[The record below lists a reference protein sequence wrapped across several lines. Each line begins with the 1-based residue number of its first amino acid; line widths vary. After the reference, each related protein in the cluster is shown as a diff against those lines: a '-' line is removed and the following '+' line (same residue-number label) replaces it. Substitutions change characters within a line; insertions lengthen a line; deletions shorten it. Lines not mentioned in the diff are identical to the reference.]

1 MLHYRVARV
10 TDWHAFFVA
19 AVMGQSLRNF
29 PSVPQ
34 QQQRLFRPGQTV
46 QNVQSPFGARTPGRG
61 RFRTPFTQL
70 SSAPPGQHSEFEQP
84 LADNTQVVRM
94 QGIESAPAESSAPV
108 SDPTLSM
115 AATVSDLERLALSE
129 DIAGPRLRP
138 VVTHAA
144 PSPSDVIR
152 ASVTRGRSLEGEDS
166 LSAVIPSL
174 SDQPCCQGLGSSS
187 QPLQVGNMSAVEEA
201 RAAAAPGS
209 SFAVSEVLSEQ
220 PATSDK

>member
-1 MLHYRVARV
+1 MLHYRVERV

-19 AVMGQSLRNF
+19 AVMGQSLPNF
-29 PSVPQ
+29 PSAPQ

-46 QNVQSPFGARTPGRG
+46 QNVRSPFGARTPGRG
-61 RFRTPFTQL
+61 RFRTPFTQ
-70 SSAPPGQHSEFEQP
+70 SPGQHSEFEQP
-84 LADNTQVVRM
+84 LADNTQAVRM

-152 ASVTRGRSLEGEDS
+152 ASVMRGRILEGEDS

-174 SDQPCCQGLGSSS
+174 SDQPYCQGLGSSS

-209 SFAVSEVLSEQ
+209 SFAVTEVISEQ